1 MRGRPLRKFVGWCDG
16 PRGAS
21 CMAGYAGHEK
31 AGNRSADATS
41 CGSGN
46 RLAALSVAGFAEK
59 HAFFTWPATKA

>member
-1 MRGRPLRKFVGWCDG
+1 
-16 PRGAS
+16 
-21 CMAGYAGHEK
+21 MAGYAGHEK